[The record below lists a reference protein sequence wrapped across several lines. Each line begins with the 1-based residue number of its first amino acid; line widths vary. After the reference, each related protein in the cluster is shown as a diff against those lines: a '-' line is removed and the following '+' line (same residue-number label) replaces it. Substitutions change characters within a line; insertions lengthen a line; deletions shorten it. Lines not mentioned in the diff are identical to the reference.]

1 MSEPSATAPKKKTST
16 LTILLAVIGGG
27 ALLMV
32 LVVAVVA
39 WRVMASPSGRAI
51 VGVMGETMTIMKNA
65 QKAKGTKELRGV
77 GCKTAMVIDLD
88 DFERITKKLDAG
100 VQRQGPKP
108 FGKMVSCAVSPWST
122 PPTCDAV
129 ATTYIA
135 AADKLE
141 DPFIVTVQ
149 RSGQKAS
156 CSELRAPD
164 GTKLRDTAQTE
175 TDGFDPP
182 AE

>member
-1 MSEPSATAPKKKTST
+1 MSEPAKKGKTST

-32 LVVAVVA
+32 LVIGVVV
-39 WRVMASPSGRAI
+39 WRVMASPGGRAI
-51 VGVMGETMTIMKNA
+51 VGVMGETMTVMKNA
-65 QKAKGTKELRGV
+65 QKAKGTKELRGI
-77 GCKTAMVIDLD
+77 GCKTAMVLDLE
-88 DFERITKKLDAG
+88 DFERITQKLDAG
-100 VQRQGPKP
+100 AQRQGPKP

-122 PPTCDAV
+122 PPTCEAV
-129 ATTYIA
+129 AATYLA

-141 DPFIVTVQ
+141 DPFVVSVS
-149 RSGQKAS
+149 RSGQPKPA

-164 GTKLRDTAQTE
+164 GTKLRDTATTE
-175 TDGFDPP
+175 TDGFEPP